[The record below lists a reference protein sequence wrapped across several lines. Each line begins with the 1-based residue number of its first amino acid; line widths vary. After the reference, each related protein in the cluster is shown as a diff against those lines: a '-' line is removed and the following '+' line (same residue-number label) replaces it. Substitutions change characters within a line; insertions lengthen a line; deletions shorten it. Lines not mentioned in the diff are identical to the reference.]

1 MGNAILIF
9 PASILL
15 IYTASFFQ
23 VENKPPNAEPTIE
36 GIITKVDGKIHTSIN
51 NGSGAKWAPDDPDT
65 AVSSDDGQVSTTGR
79 EIIGAILIEE
89 NPKENWG
96 SAKTWVRITDATRI
110 FKRQEQDLIPALF
123 AELQIGDRAE
133 AWFTGPVAESYP
145 GQATGG
151 VIVFLKPDG
160 AVIDYATLLDHLR
173 SAGASV
179 EPFGKVSQAFSSV
192 ESQVIT
198 VNGGEVH
205 VFEHADVAA
214 ADAEA
219 EHISPD
225 GSAFGRPPTT
235 MVHWVATPHFYKS
248 R

>member
-23 VENKPPNAEPTIE
+23 AENKPPNAEPTIE

-51 NGSGAKWAPDDPDT
+51 SGSGAKWAPDDPST

-145 GQATGG
+145 GKQ
-151 VIVFLKPDG
+151 
-160 AVIDYATLLDHLR
+160 
-173 SAGASV
+173 
-179 EPFGKVSQAFSSV
+179 
-192 ESQVIT
+192 QV
-198 VNGGEVH
+198 
-205 VFEHADVAA
+205 A
-214 ADAEA
+214 
-219 EHISPD
+219 
-225 GSAFGRPPTT
+225 
-235 MVHWVATPHFYKS
+235 
-248 R
+248 